1 MISSPARRH
10 MERALA
16 AKAAASTAPDQLMD
30 GTGIYEQMLLQLAN
44 DRGRLKQ
51 IQSTEGKAKLK
62 ADLLPAYDSYIEG
75 VLEAGRGAADEVIT
89 TVMLWNI
96 DAGRYPE
103 ALRVAAYALQHDLPM
118 PDRFERTTGCLVAEE
133 VAEAALVALRT
144 RTEFDAAVIDQAI
157 ALTDGQDMPDQV
169 RAKLL
174 LARGRWVLRSANDE
188 NPPTEQQLIIAVES
202 LKRALTLHEACGGKK
217 DLEHA
222 ERFLKKHTASQP
234 TG

>member
-1 MISSPARRH
+1 MQ
-10 MERALA
+10 RALA
-16 AKAAASTAPDQLMD
+16 AKAAASAGPNQLMD

-51 IQSTEGKAKLK
+51 IQSGEGKAKLK
-62 ADLLPAYDSYIEG
+62 ADLLPAYDSYIAG
-75 VLEAGRGAADEVIT
+75 VLEAGQGAADEVVT

-96 DAGRYPE
+96 DAGRYAE
-103 ALRVAAYALQHDLPM
+103 ALHIAGYALRHKLAM

-133 VAEAALVALRT
+133 TAEAALVALRVGGD
-144 RTEFDAAVIDQAI
+144 FDPAVLDQAI
-157 ALTDGQDMPDQV
+157 ALTDDEDMPDQV

-174 LARGRWVLRSANDE
+174 LARGRWVLKSANDD
-188 NPPTEQQLIIAVES
+188 NPPTEQDLVIAVES
-202 LKRALTLHEACGGKK
+202 LKRALTLDQACGGKK

-222 ERFLKKHTASQP
+222 ERFLKKHTASQA